1 MNKLVSKRPVLTS
14 LNKGALGYEHTLPG
28 SFSAAPKIIPDTDR
42 VSVHTYMKNG
52 DRVTISVTVR
62 SCAAL
67 ISKVE
72 RHMSHI
78 G

>member
-1 MNKLVSKRPVLTS
+1 MNTLYR
-14 LNKGALGYEHTLPG
+14 GAFPLPR
-28 SFSAAPKIIPDTDR
+28 KIIIPDTDR